1 MYRTEVAIVIGSGGS
16 SNISVELPKDCPH
29 CGEIVN
35 PLALVGY
42 KHQQMDEKVAILCQ
56 CNNQECYKFFS
67 LEYINPY
74 GNIPYLKKYNYS
86 KNIKINLSDTIR
98 EISNGFYEIYMQSA
112 TAEEYGLDEIS
123 GMGYRKALEFLMKDF
138 AILNNPED
146 EEVIKNSFL
155 SNVIKDYYNDS
166 SEIQNLATASSWIG
180 NDETHYERRND
191 DKSIKDLKNY
201 LQAVV
206 HYILMKHYVNDAQDF
221 IK

>member
-1 MYRTEVAIVIGSGGS
+1 
-16 SNISVELPKDCPH
+16 
-29 CGEIVN
+29 
-35 PLALVGY
+35 
-42 KHQQMDEKVAILCQ
+42 
-56 CNNQECYKFFS
+56 
-67 LEYINPY
+67 
-74 GNIPYLKKYNYS
+74 
-86 KNIKINLSDTIR
+86 IR

-201 LQAVV
+201 LQAV
-206 HYILMKHYVNDAQDF
+206 
-221 IK
+221 